1 MDPGVETKMYV
12 RFCRSGLLSVTQ
24 EPWEKA
30 DYCGQR
36 QQETLRA
43 GSGAGRTVGCRAVV
57 KLHGGLGGRWTGW
70 AEECLLPTGSV
81 ILGRPLFC
89 ERCSLHLLGA
99 LRELGYSPLL
109 QHLSFYLVVIFSSWV
124 SCVHVHGLYPS
135 PAMGTSD
142 LNHIKTFLHQ
152 EKRFPPLPS
161 DLYVDRVM
169 SNGKC
174 NLLILIYKALMAS
187 HSSWDK

>member
-1 MDPGVETKMYV
+1 MSLKSLEKRQIIVANDSRKHSVQ
-12 RFCRSGLLSVTQ
+12 GLEL
-24 EPWEKA
+24 E
-30 DYCGQR
+30 G
-36 QQETLRA
+36 L
-43 GSGAGRTVGCRAVV
+43 VGCRAVV

-70 AEECLLPTGSV
+70 AEEWCLLPTGSV